1 MFEIKITLDTT
12 ARLESAVYRL
22 AEALSGREIIDTVK
36 ADNQSAPAVVP
47 AVAQPAP
54 IPAPAVTPAAVQPT
68 PVPAPAYAQP
78 IAQPAPA
85 PAQSA
90 PAPVPLAQPTVPTY
104 TKEQVARAGAE
115 LIQRDPA
122 KSNELQGLLARFG
135 APYIN
140 ALPDEQL
147 GAFATALRQLGANI

>member
-1 MFEIKITLDTT
+1 MFEIKVTLDAT

-36 ADNQSAPAVVP
+36 ADNQSAPAVAP

-54 IPAPAVTPAAVQPT
+54 IPVPAVTPAAVQPT

-78 IAQPAPA
+78 IAQPAPV
-85 PAQSA
+85 
-90 PAPVPLAQPTVPTY
+90 PAPVPLAQTAAPAY

-122 KSNELQGLLARFG
+122 KSNELQGLLAKFG